1 MNELAYLAVL
11 CLILFCYANAINW
24 IGTRTERKERTERTE
39 RTEKTKETVAVEI
52 SNLVSPEW
60 IRKNL
65 LDSTD
70 NDDEVIG

>member
-11 CLILFCYANAINW
+11 CLMLFCYVNVTNYL
-24 IGTRTERKERTERTE
+24 TERKERKERKEKTK
-39 RTEKTKETVAVEI
+39 EKTKETVAVEI

-65 LDSTD
+65 LDITD

>member
-11 CLILFCYANAINW
+11 CLILFCYASAINW
-24 IGTRTERKERTERTE
+24 IGTRTERKERKEKTK
-39 RTEKTKETVAVEI
+39 EKTKETVAVEI
-52 SNLVSPEW
+52 INIVSHEW

-65 LDSTD
+65 LDITD